1 VLAFEVKLG
10 TRGYLSLR
18 NTDNGVRDLDYDI
31 IVAGGGPAGMTAA
44 IYSGRAGWKT
54 VLFDP
59 MGGGGQA
66 GTTDMVYNYPGFPDG
81 VSGPELMEL
90 MANQARAFGVK
101 IEYEEVQKVVHSDA
115 DAGFKVDVGHEVHG
129 ARAVIYASG
138 TLPRKLG
145 VPGEEKYL
153 AKGISFCAT
162 CDGALFRDKVVAVVG
177 GGDSAL
183 TEAVFLTKFAKEVLL
198 IHRRD
203 EFRAGLA
210 TVKRVE
216 TNPKIKMLLSSVVES
231 VRGEEVLTGVSVRDL
246 KTGET
251 RDLDVQGLFLYV
263 GWSPNVEPVRHLV
276 ETDEYGYVITNEDM
290 STKTP
295 GLFVAG
301 DVRRK
306 PLRQITTAVGDGAT
320 AAWSAE
326 KYLLERG

>member
-1 VLAFEVKLG
+1 
-10 TRGYLSLR
+10 
-18 NTDNGVRDLDYDI
+18 LDYDI
-31 IVAGGGPAGMTAA
+31 IVVGGGPAGMTAA
-44 IYSGRAGWKT
+44 IYAGRAGWKT
-54 VLFDP
+54 LLIDP

-66 GTTDMVYNYPGFPDG
+66 STTDMIYNYPGFPDG
-81 VSGPELMEL
+81 VSGPELMDL
-90 MANQARAFGVK
+90 MARQARGFGVK
-101 IEYEEVQKVVHSDA
+101 IEYEEVSKITAVGAAGSGMSGGE
-115 DAGFKVDVGHEVHG
+115 AGFGVSLGDQEYA
-129 ARAVIYASG
+129 ARAVVYAAG

-145 VPGEEKYL
+145 VPGEDKFL

-203 EFRAGLA
+203 EYRAGVA
-210 TVKRVE
+210 TVKLVE
-216 TNPKIKMLLSSVVES
+216 ENPKIRPLLSSVVES
-231 VRGEEVLTGVSVRDL
+231 VRGDEVLSGISVRDL
-246 KTGET
+246 KTGKVQ
-251 RDLDVQGLFLYV
+251 DLDVQGLFLYV
-263 GWSPNVEPVRHLV
+263 GWIPNVEPVRHLV
-276 ETDEYGYVITNEDM
+276 ETDDYGYVITNEDM

-306 PLRQITTAVGDGAT
+306 PLRQVTTAVGDGAT

-326 KYLLERG
+326 KYLLERSSR

>member
-1 VLAFEVKLG
+1 M
-10 TRGYLSLR
+10 
-18 NTDNGVRDLDYDI
+18 DYDI

-44 IYSGRAGWKT
+44 IYAGRAGWRT
-54 VLFDP
+54 VLLDP

-90 MANQARAFGVK
+90 MAKQAQAFGVK
-101 IEYEEVQKVVHSDA
+101 IEYEEAVRISHNGA
-115 DAGFKVDVGHEVHG
+115 AGKNGFTVDLGGKELR
-129 ARAVIYASG
+129 ARAVVYAAG
-138 TLPRKLG
+138 TFPRRLG
-145 VPGEEKYL
+145 VPGEEKFL
-153 AKGISFCAT
+153 SKGISFCAT
-162 CDGALFRDKVVAVVG
+162 CDGALYRDKTVAVVG

-183 TEAVFLTKFAKEVLL
+183 SEAVFLTKFAKEVLL

-210 TVKRVE
+210 TVRRVE
-216 TNPKIKMLLSSVVES
+216 VNPKIRMMLSSVVES
-231 VRGEEVLTGVSVRDL
+231 VRGHEVLSGISVKNL

-251 RDLDVQGLFLYV
+251 KDIDVQGLFLYV
-263 GWSPNVEPVRHLV
+263 GWSPNVEPVKHLV
-276 ETDEYGYVITNEDM
+276 ETDEHGYVLTGEDM

-301 DVRRK
+301 DIRRK

-326 KYLLERG
+326 KYLLERE

>member
-1 VLAFEVKLG
+1 M
-10 TRGYLSLR
+10 
-18 NTDNGVRDLDYDI
+18 DYDI

-44 IYSGRAGWKT
+44 IYAGRAGWRT
-54 VLFDP
+54 VLLDP

-66 GTTDMVYNYPGFPDG
+66 GTTDMVYNYPGFPAG

-90 MANQARAFGVK
+90 MAQQARAFGVK
-101 IEYEEVQKVVHSDA
+101 IEYEEAVRISHNGASGE
-115 DAGFKVDVGHEVHG
+115 AGFTVDLGG
-129 ARAVIYASG
+129 KALSARAVVYAAG
-138 TLPRKLG
+138 TFPRKLG
-145 VPGEEKYL
+145 VPVEEKLL

-162 CDGALFRDKVVAVVG
+162 CDGALFRDKTVAVVG

-216 TNPKIKMLLSSVVES
+216 ANPKIRMMLSSVVGS
-231 VRGEEVLTGVSVRDL
+231 VRGDEVLSGISVKDL
-246 KTGET
+246 KTGEI
-251 RDLDVQGLFLYV
+251 RDIEVQGLFLYV
-263 GWSPNVEPVRHLV
+263 GWSPNVGPVRHLV
-276 ETDEYGYVITNEDM
+276 ETDDHGYVVTGEDM

-326 KYLLERG
+326 KYLLERE